1 MANLLHELAAPW
13 RFLAAG
19 IRSLPQN
26 ASLFPSSPFLVRAM
40 VNPVPLERATC
51 VVELG
56 PGVGTVTSEILK
68 ALPPGAHLHA
78 IELDKGHLDTTVA
91 RMADPRLRPIHGT
104 AAETHAY
111 LRDAG
116 CHHGADAIFS
126 SLGLALMEPPLR
138 EAIVG
143 SACEALGAN
152 GVFVQYG
159 YLHARV
165 VTYTR
170 TDGWGPFHAGRFL
183 DARFAEIHEQVVLA
197 NAPPAAVYVCR
208 KPRRPVRTADS
219 RLAPR
224 GSQVLQSNRRR
235 KRRRR

>member
-1 MANLLHELAAPW
+1 MGKFVHELAAPF

-19 IRSLPQN
+19 LRSLPQN

-40 VNPVPLERATC
+40 VRPVPLQRATC

-56 PGVGTVTSEILK
+56 TGVGTVTAEILK
-68 ALPPGAHLHA
+68 HLPKHAHLHA

-91 RMADPRLRPIHGT
+91 RFADPRLRPIHGT
-104 AAETHAY
+104 AAETHEY
-111 LRDAG
+111 LRADG
-116 CHHGADAIFS
+116 CTHGADAVFS

-138 EAIVG
+138 DAIIG
-143 SACEALGAN
+143 SACRALGHK

-170 TDGWGPFHAGRFL
+170 TEGLGPFHAGRFL
-183 DARFAEIHEQVVLA
+183 DERFAEIHEEVVIA

-208 KPRRPVRTADS
+208 KPRRPALAIAKGDARPSDRRSS
-219 RLAPR
+219 RR
-224 GSQVLQSNRRR
+224 QG
-235 KRRRR
+235 RRRRR